1 MGKQKI
7 PVQKNDIVQVTCTDF
22 THDGNGVCKIDEY
35 PLFVPYMIKGERAKV
50 KVVKVNKRF
59 GYGKLIKVID
69 ESRSRRE
76 APCNVFYQCGGC
88 QLQHMTYDM
97 QLEMKREQVKDVMR
111 KIARLDDVIV
121 HPVFGTGN
129 EWRYRNKIQMPV
141 GEKDGELITGFY
153 KPRSHQMVAD
163 METCHI
169 QNEFGDEIVATAR
182 DIASSLGVIAYD
194 EKNNRGQLR
203 HIITRTAQKTN
214 DTMVIFVTRTEHFPE
229 QKELVDQLT
238 KYYPEIK
245 SIIQNINSKKTNVIL
260 GETSKTL
267 YGESFI
273 YDTIGDLTFK
283 LSPKSFFQVNNVQ
296 TEKLYDVALQYAK
309 IDRDDVV
316 VDAYCGIGSISL
328 FLAKRAKKV
337 YGVEIVA
344 EAVEAAR
351 DNAKLNDV
359 DNVEFVVGKAE
370 EVMPQWYE
378 DGLRP
383 DVIIVDPP
391 RKGCDEKLLEAMLA
405 MKPERIVYVSCNP
418 STLARD
424 LRFLE
429 DGGYKTEEVQPVD
442 MFSQTY
448 HVENVARLERICNQT
463 KKS

>member
-448 HVENVARLERICNQT
+448 HVENVARLERIL
-463 KKS
+463 